1 MKRII
6 LVALVGVL
14 VSWPAT
20 AAEDDAVLLHC
31 NGVGFG
37 GKNNAGK
44 EHPISN
50 KNVVIARDGNWI
62 NWLVA
67 GKIPRTEKTEVAWTY
82 EYVGSR
88 PKRTIRIDFLSKKM
102 EMLVYDKYEATGES
116 FVYTYAC
123 FPIENPL
130 KF

>member
-6 LVALVGVL
+6 LAALVGVL

-44 EHPISN
+44 EQPISN

-62 NWLVA
+62 NWGVA
-67 GKIPRTEKTEVAWTY
+67 GKIPRTEKTEGAWTY

-88 PKRTIRIDFLSKKM
+88 SKRSIRIDFLYKKM
-102 EMLVYDKYEATGES
+102 EMLVFDTLGAIGERI
-116 FVYTYAC
+116 VYTYAC
-123 FPIENPL
+123 FPIENRL